1 MEPSSQSLAIE
12 SFSHSWLLT
21 SVNSSSSSSLD
32 CLQASLRPSI
42 DGFYDPNSKQLDY
55 NMLRPRRST
64 AEEEESHKFC
74 FDIPACRGTT
84 VAPADQLFSHG
95 VIKPCCLY
103 NELES
108 HTSTPPPAPP
118 PPSSALGAANKR
130 AVSAVNIQ
138 CQVLGR
144 WRKLSGRVLLNY
156 FRRLKYSWVRSSSSR
171 KCIRAADDA
180 AADRRILQVS
190 PRRSSTACSPDDG
203 WSDADSSIYEAV
215 LHCKRSI
222 GKYSELNTHILHQN
236 LMKLEPISKLHVIN
250 STIVCIC
257 SWTGKLLVN

>member
-12 SFSHSWLLT
+12 SFSRSWLLT
-21 SVNSSSSSSLD
+21 SVNSSSSSD

-42 DGFYDPNSKQLDY
+42 DGFYDLNSKQVDY
-55 NMLRPRRST
+55 KMLRPRRST
-64 AEEEESHKFC
+64 SEEEESHKFC
-74 FDIPACRGTT
+74 FDIPASVSAAAGGGTT
-84 VAPADQLFSHG
+84 VAPADQLFSNG
-95 VIKPCCLY
+95 VIKPSCLY

-108 HTSTPPPAPP
+108 HTSKPAAPPPPP

-171 KCIRAADDA
+171 KCISGADDAAAA
-180 AADRRILQVS
+180 AADRRILQVNKSSSPQVS

-203 WSDADSSIYEAV
+203 WSEADSSIYEAV
-215 LHCKRSI
+215 LHCKRS
-222 GKYSELNTHILHQN
+222 NR
-236 LMKLEPISKLHVIN
+236 
-250 STIVCIC
+250 
-257 SWTGKLLVN
+257 